1 MSLGLGMVLIGLGLS
16 RTKVSVSGWWVWLSL
31 VLITLAIIRFQR
43 LRMAAVIFFGLSLG
57 WWRGSGY
64 MHELARYNYLYKR
77 PVTVIGFADSD
88 AVYGDKTQ
96 IVFDLSHVQ
105 VVSPHSINLVGKI
118 GVKGFG
124 ESMVYK
130 GDKVQ
135 ITGKLYPTRG
145 AKQAAISFA
154 NIYTIQRSSSWIER
168 TRRRFQAGIQSAL
181 PEPDASFGLGLLIG
195 LRSTIP
201 QNVNLELT
209 AVGLT
214 HVVAV
219 SGYNLTIIM
228 RAVRRLLK
236 KRSKYQSTLA
246 SLLLIGLFL
255 LFTGMSASIV
265 RASLVSMLSLLAWY
279 YGRAFRPTVLI
290 LLTAV
295 VTAIAYPLYIW
306 GDLGWYLSFLAFYG
320 VMVIGPLA
328 TKRLYNR
335 GKPKLVT
342 ALIIETSAAQIMT
355 IPIIMYIFGQF
366 SVIALLANLLVVPL
380 VPLGMLLCLLAGMAG
395 MLYAPLAGWISWPAK
410 IMLTY
415 MLDIVAALSRLP
427 RASIQQPIS
436 LVQMIIMYTLILCL
450 VVVLWH
456 RNRRKSGI
464 ITDIK
469 ELATGEV

>member
-1 MSLGLGMVLIGLGLS
+1 
-16 RTKVSVSGWWVWLSL
+16 
-31 VLITLAIIRFQR
+31 
-43 LRMAAVIFFGLSLG
+43 
-57 WWRGSGY
+57 
-64 MHELARYNYLYKR
+64 
-77 PVTVIGFADSD
+77 VTVIGFADSD